1 MRRIIGGL
9 FMTIDGVVQAPG
21 APDEDRSGG
30 FAYGGWAAGYADEQ
44 TGAFVAEQIQGA
56 EYDLLLGRRTYDIF
70 ADYWPRRLSSPIG
83 ERFNR
88 ITKYVVTSDPD
99 TLGWHG
105 SQPLVG
111 NPAETVAALR
121 SGDGPD
127 LLIQGSSQLYPA
139 LFGAGLVDRIFLTV
153 MPVILGAGKRVL
165 TGDAA
170 AATGMRLVD
179 HRVSETGV
187 VMSVYERAGPV
198 RTGDF
203 TA

>member
-9 FMTIDGVVQAPG
+9 FMSVDGVIQAPG
-21 APDEDRSGG
+21 APDEDTSGG
-30 FAYGGWAAGYADEQ
+30 FTQGGWAAGYWDEQ
-44 TGAFVAEQIQGA
+44 TDAFIAGHIQNA

-70 ADYWPRRLSSPIG
+70 ADYWPRHRDDPIG
-83 ERFNR
+83 ERFER

-99 TLGWHG
+99 TLSWRG

-111 NPAETVAALR
+111 DPASTVAALR
-121 SGDGPD
+121 GGDGPD

-139 LFGAGLVDRIFLTV
+139 LFGAGLIDRIFLTI

-170 AATGMRLVD
+170 SATGLRLVD
-179 HRVSETGV
+179 HRVSPGGV
-187 VMSVYERAGPV
+187 VMNVYERDGPV

-203 TA
+203 GD